1 MAGIPR
7 PVQRAAV
14 PAPRPVL
21 PPALQIRPTK
31 YPNPFNGDAFA
42 PLNDAGWVGIPAN
55 VWNTSAVPPAPMSGA
70 PALEV
75 APEFGAPAPTRYAS
89 VKLTQQTLQITAEPK
104 SILAERENRQYLLI
118 QNATGSGVIY
128 IGFNEVPNLSTGIE
142 IIAGGSYEL
151 RAPAPSNQIYVV
163 CPGGTAT
170 VRVLEG

>member
-42 PLNDAGWVGIPAN
+42 PLNDAGWVGIPAA
-55 VWNTSAVPPAPMSGA
+55 VWNTSAVTPPPVGLGPDLSM
-70 PALEV
+70 PA
-75 APEFGAPAPTRYAS
+75 ATDAGPTRYAS
-89 VKLTQQTLQITAEPK
+89 TKLTQQTLVIGTEPK
-104 SILAERENRQYLLI
+104 AILAERENRQYLLI

-128 IGFNEVPNLSTGIE
+128 IGFSEVPNINTGIE

-151 RAPAPSNQIYVV
+151 RAPAPSNQVYVV